1 MGGGGGGGG
10 ELDSWKSRGILM
22 DKASVLL
29 RELLQMSF
37 IFFFFSFFSA
47 NFVSFSHF
55 MYLPKLLADALLFL
69 WMFVKT
75 AFTHIS
81 HGFSTYNLVRC
92 LHMLL
97 LSCKHIVFFCWTQC
111 CKRVCHWS
119 NGNDVVPRN
128 YPGMP

>member
-10 ELDSWKSRGILM
+10 GWTVESLEGFWWIRLVFYWGSCYKW
-22 DKASVLL
+22 V
-29 RELLQMSF
+29 SF
-37 IFFFFSFFSA
+37 FFFFSFFSA

-128 YPGMP
+128 YPGIP